1 MPTTSRAGAPPTRA
15 VEVGPS
21 AARWAAGPTRAHG
34 LGDRVAAPQMFLSP
48 DGRRLYNYGG
58 WTSRGPQTDLAV
70 SSADAYEAFARGEEA
85 EPRFRLCPSSGAPAH
100 PGGAQSLTP
109 LWLPG
114 GGAAPSQA
122 HVASLAPAGFLRA
135 GDRAHLIL
143 AFGGGLGGYR
153 HEHNRLG
160 RRCAGGSRRRRG
172 PARALGATR
181 GLRDADAALRAHG
194 DLRARALLCGGAV
207 VPGGGRGLLRRSPR
221 KRERTGP
228 TLQLLC
234 VKTWTWFSCRSP
246 RGSGIL
252 PSPPTHGHSAAL
264 VERGGG
270 TYVVFVGGGT
280 GSILDDPAR
289 CQEHSVAQ
297 VLDELALFGRDRVGA
312 RFLPTV
318 QLAHESYVPGRHH
331 TACRV
336 SQNRVV
342 LYGGG
347 DNPDPA
353 VCVLDLA
360 AVVDAAVAAERHRRR
375 RALRRRRGSARGLAV
390 GQSLDWLLVSRASVS
405 PPATVAL
412 RDLGGGETQP
422 TPRKFH
428 AACSLYPWRP
438 LLVIFGGWQVD
449 RHFDDMWVLAH
460 GGDLASYGSP
470 DGYGSDDDDEVEI
483 VLQVGGR
490 RERVLIERSTLE
502 ALLENGRFTELRNGT
517 FAMQPPPAVMMPPGG
532 SGNGREATIGD
543 DDDDDEEDE
552 DSYEDDARVWA
563 FGTTNERVG
572 AVPRTRTRPANPPRL
587 ETSSSPTRRPSRTA
601 VRPEVDLDDL
611 VQRRLLDEVRLVRL
625 HGRLDD
631 ARNVEGVEGALA
643 EHLVRHL
650 VRRVQAARHRA
661 ADAARGVRQPDTG
674 VLVVVRP
681 LERHAP
687 QLHQIETAAP
697 TGPGACARGAASSRC
712 ITKVAACPASP
723 AARSHCCPAS
733 RSRCG

>member
-1 MPTTSRAGAPPTRA
+1 MTETTTNPCYIATLADDLQRHVMVFLEGADCCRAGGAIKRWRA
-15 VEVGPS
+15 LQDERWWHLKTKRDFGVGRWDANDEPSWRAAYARCRVGPS

-48 DGRRLYNYGG
+48 DGRRIYNYGG
-58 WTSRGPQTDLAV
+58 WTSRGPQNDLAV
-70 SSADAYEAFARGEEA
+70 SSADAYEAFARGAEA

-153 HEHNRLG
+153 HEHNSLAVGVLADRG
-160 RRCAGGSRRRRG
+160 GDEAPRVHWVQPEASVAGTGTRIRRCAHTATYV
-172 PARALGATR
+172 PARCFAESQLFPE
-181 GLRDADAALRAHG
+181 
-194 DLRARALLCGGAV
+194 GAV
-207 VPGGGRGLLRRSPR
+207 VFFGGHHENGRELAHV
-221 KRERTGP
+221 
-228 TLQLLC
+228 QLLC
-234 VKTWTWFSCRSP
+234 VKTWAWFSCP
-246 RGSGIL
+246 LAGGIRL
-252 PSPPTHGHSAAL
+252 TPTHGHSAAL
-264 VERGGG
+264 VERDGGA
-270 TYVVFVGGGT
+270 YVVIVGGGT

-289 CQEHSVAQ
+289 CQEHSIAQ
-297 VLDELALFGRDRVGA
+297 VIELHSIYGGHRVGG
-312 RFLPTV
+312 RPLPTV

-331 TACRV
+331 TACHV

-360 AVVDAAVAAERHRRR
+360 AVVDAAVAAAASAQTERGGRAR
-375 RALRRRRGSARGLAV
+375 RAIARLLTRSA
-390 GQSLDWLLVSRASVS
+390 SS
-405 PPATVAL
+405 PATVAL
-412 RDLGGGETQP
+412 QDLGGGETTP

-460 GGDLASYGSP
+460 GGDLESYGSP

-502 ALLENGRFTELRNGT
+502 ALLENGRFIANADGT

-532 SGNGREATIGD
+532 DPETGSSSGD
-543 DDDDDEEDE
+543 DDDDDE
-552 DSYEDDARVWA
+552 DSSE
-563 FGTTNERVG
+563 
-572 AVPRTRTRPANPPRL
+572 
-587 ETSSSPTRRPSRTA
+587 
-601 VRPEVDLDDL
+601 PE
-611 VQRRLLDEVRLVRL
+611 EV
-625 HGRLDD
+625 
-631 ARNVEGVEGALA
+631 
-643 EHLVRHL
+643 
-650 VRRVQAARHRA
+650 
-661 ADAARGVRQPDTG
+661 
-674 VLVVVRP
+674 
-681 LERHAP
+681 
-687 QLHQIETAAP
+687 
-697 TGPGACARGAASSRC
+697 
-712 ITKVAACPASP
+712 
-723 AARSHCCPAS
+723 
-733 RSRCG
+733 